1 MGKGGLSAAVR
12 RKRMEKAEKPSTRL
26 IDLFLAFAR
35 VGALTFG
42 GGVAM
47 LPMLERECVQRFGWV
62 NTEELTDYFAIG
74 QCTPGIIAVNTATFV
89 GSKQRGALGAAVATL
104 GVICPSI
111 AIILIIAAVLDGFAD
126 NPYVIHAFAGIR
138 AAVCALMINAVIRLC
153 KSNVRDWFGLLLAA
167 AAFALTVIF
176 DISPV
181 FPVLGAAILGIFA
194 GRGEKR

>member
-1 MGKGGLSAAVR
+1 MR
-12 RKRMEKAEKPSTRL
+12 RGVKRKMEKADKPSTRL

-35 VGALTFG
+35 VGMLTFG

-62 NTEELTDYFAIG
+62 NNDELTDYFAIG

-104 GVICPSI
+104 GVISPSI
-111 AIILIIAAVLDGFAD
+111 VIILIIAAVLNGFAD

-138 AAVCALMINAVIRLC
+138 AAVCALMVNAVVRLC
-153 KSNVRDWFGLLLAA
+153 KSNVRDWVGLALAA
-167 AAFALTVIF
+167 AAFVLTVVI

-194 GRGEKR
+194 GMFTERGGKQ

>member
-1 MGKGGLSAAVR
+1 MR
-12 RKRMEKAEKPSTRL
+12 RRVKRMEKADKPSTRL

-35 VGALTFG
+35 VGMLTFG

-62 NTEELTDYFAIG
+62 NNDELTDYFAIG

-104 GVICPSI
+104 GVISPSI
-111 AIILIIAAVLDGFAD
+111 VIILIIAAVLNGFAD

-138 AAVCALMINAVIRLC
+138 AAVCALMVNAV
-153 KSNVRDWFGLLLAA
+153 V
-167 AAFALTVIF
+167 
-176 DISPV
+176 
-181 FPVLGAAILGIFA
+181 
-194 GRGEKR
+194 

>member
-1 MGKGGLSAAVR
+1 MR
-12 RKRMEKAEKPSTRL
+12 RRVKRMEKADKPSTRL

-35 VGALTFG
+35 VGMLTFG

-62 NTEELTDYFAIG
+62 NNDELTDYFAIG

-104 GVICPSI
+104 GVISPSI
-111 AIILIIAAVLDGFAD
+111 VIILIIAAVLNGFAD

-138 AAVCALMINAVIRLC
+138 AAVCALMGNLLFVGQLRLP
-153 KSNVRDWFGLLLAA
+153 LLW
-167 AAFALTVIF
+167 
-176 DISPV
+176 
-181 FPVLGAAILGIFA
+181 LGAVAMTAMLA
-194 GRGEKR
+194 MLCQLPPKKRKYRRK

>member
-1 MGKGGLSAAVR
+1 MR
-12 RKRMEKAEKPSTRL
+12 RGVKRKMDKANKPSTRL

-35 VGALTFG
+35 VGMLTFG

-62 NTEELTDYFAIG
+62 NNDELTDYFAIG
-74 QCTPGIIAVNTATFV
+74 QCTPGIIAVNTAPFV

-104 GVICPSI
+104 GVISP
-111 AIILIIAAVLDGFAD
+111 

-138 AAVCALMINAVIRLC
+138 AAVCALMVNAVVRLC
-153 KSNVRDWFGLLLAA
+153 KSNVRDWFGLALAA
-167 AAFALTVIF
+167 AAFVLTVVI

-194 GRGEKR
+194 GMFTERGGKQ